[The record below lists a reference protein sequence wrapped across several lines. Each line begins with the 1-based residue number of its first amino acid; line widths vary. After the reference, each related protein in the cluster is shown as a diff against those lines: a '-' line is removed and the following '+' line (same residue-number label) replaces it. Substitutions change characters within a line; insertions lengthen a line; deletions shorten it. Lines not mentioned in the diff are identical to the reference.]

1 MARVMSQPRATP
13 GGAEG
18 GRAVSRLEHI
28 RIRNYRSLADV
39 GLALGPVGVFFGP
52 NGSGKSTFL
61 DTLWFVRDCAIRG
74 VEQASTSRSHGIG
87 ILFDQAEEDDPRIE
101 IEISTDQVRYALQF
115 DLSSG
120 RIDSSPGE
128 HLVSLHDQR
137 DLIRREAGS
146 ARARLHHEELG
157 GLAEASL
164 PEPEKLTLNLYRGFN
179 PADDEASG
187 LDRLLHFVR
196 KYDSRSLYFHR
207 LKTRGSDSGP
217 DTRLWE
223 RGDNVWSVLRNLHDR
238 RQVDDRYDTIMRFMS
253 EAFPTFDGVVLEQT
267 GPASVYASFL
277 EKGHTRPILA
287 SGVSD
292 GHLQLLLLLTALFS
306 EGRRQAVVLFDEPE
320 TSLHPWALAVLG
332 EAIRAAGSEWNKQV
346 LIATHSPV
354 LISQFEPREI
364 IATGT
369 EDGRTQ
375 LRPVAELDD
384 VQDLLAEYAAGSLYM
399 SQAIAAQRPN
409 PAAGGD

>member
-1 MARVMSQPRATP
+1 
-13 GGAEG
+13 
-18 GRAVSRLEHI
+18 
-28 RIRNYRSLADV
+28 
-39 GLALGPVGVFFGP
+39 
-52 NGSGKSTFL
+52 
-61 DTLWFVRDCAIRG
+61 
-74 VEQASTSRSHGIG
+74 
-87 ILFDQAEEDDPRIE
+87 
-101 IEISTDQVRYALQF
+101 
-115 DLSSG
+115 
-120 RIDSSPGE
+120 
-128 HLVSLHDQR
+128 
-137 DLIRREAGS
+137 
-146 ARARLHHEELG
+146 
-157 GLAEASL
+157 
-164 PEPEKLTLNLYRGFN
+164 
-179 PADDEASG
+179 
-187 LDRLLHFVR
+187 
-196 KYDSRSLYFHR
+196 
-207 LKTRGSDSGP
+207 
-217 DTRLWE
+217 
-223 RGDNVWSVLRNLHDR
+223 
-238 RQVDDRYDTIMRFMS
+238 VDDRYDTIMRFMA

-306 EGRRQAVVLFDEPE
+306 EGRRRAVLLFDEPE

-375 LRPVAELDD
+375 LRPVAELHD

-399 SQAIAAQRPN
+399 SQAIAAQRPE
-409 PAAGGD
+409 PATGGDS